1 MLPLFLTR
9 RVSSFLALSIIII
22 LAFIAGSWTIWQAQ
36 KLKKIQELPSW
47 YRDL

>member
-1 MLPLFLTR
+1 MIDLNKR
-9 RVSSFLALSIIII
+9 ISSFLALSIIIF
-22 LAFIAGSWTIWQAQ
+22 LAFIVGSWTIWQAQ